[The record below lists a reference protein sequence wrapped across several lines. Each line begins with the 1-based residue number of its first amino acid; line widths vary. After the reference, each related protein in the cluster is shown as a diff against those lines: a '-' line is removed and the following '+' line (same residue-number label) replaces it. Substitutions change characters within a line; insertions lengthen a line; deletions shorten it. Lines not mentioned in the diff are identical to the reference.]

1 MTRAEALRAEIVSRA
16 VSWARSMRH
25 EPKPPDCRCGR
36 CALIEAC
43 LELDASVEGTTTEEQ

>member
-25 EPKPPDCRCGR
+25 EPKPPGCRCGR

-43 LELDASVEGTTTEEQ
+43 LELDLLENGGRDD

>member
-1 MTRAEALRAEIVSRA
+1 MTRTEALRAEIVSRA